1 MKLGLSLPQGCDRE
15 YLGVDPANAWRRTVE
30 VARWGEDQ
38 GFDSLWIN
46 DHMQVDPPPEEAI
59 VFEPFAELAALA
71 VETRRA
77 QIGHLVLSASYRNA
91 GLTAKA
97 ISTID
102 VISGGR
108 AILGIGAG
116 WKEDEWLAYGYGFP
130 PAPERL
136 AVLAD
141 QLEIIT
147 RMLGPG
153 RATWEGTH
161 ASVHDA
167 IHEPK
172 GLQQPRIP
180 IVVGGNGPKVTWR
193 LAARFADELN
203 LDTLTPAKIEAALPV
218 IRERCEEVG
227 RAQESLAISVFIWG
241 EAANVA
247 AGPER
252 RQRFR
257 DYEGLGLA
265 RVIVQG
271 FALVKDPHVID
282 DVIEDAVA
290 VGLLSGAA
298 VAQA

>member
-1 MKLGLSLPQGCDRE
+1 MKLGLTLPQGCDRE
-15 YLGVDPANAWRRTVE
+15 YLGVDPATAWRRTVE
-30 VARWGEDQ
+30 VARWAEDT
-38 GFDSLWIN
+38 GFESLWVY
-46 DHMQVDPPPEEAI
+46 DHMQVDPPPEEAPI
-59 VFEPFAELAALA
+59 FEPFAELAALA
-71 VETRRA
+71 VETRQARL
-77 QIGHLVLSASYRNA
+77 GHLVLAASYRNA

-147 RMLGPG
+147 RLLGPG
-153 RATWEGTH
+153 RATWDGTRAH
-161 ASVHDA
+161 VHDA

-180 IVVGGNGPKVTWR
+180 ILVGGNGPKVTWR

-203 LDTLTPAKIEAALPV
+203 LDALPPDRVAAALPV
-218 IRERCEEVG
+218 IRERCDEVG
-227 RAQESLAISVFIWG
+227 RDPATLAVSVHIWG
-241 EAANVA
+241 DAGAVS

-257 DYEGLGLA
+257 DYADLGLA

-271 FALVKDPHVID
+271 FALVKNPGAID
-282 DVIEDAVA
+282 DVVDDAVA
-290 VGLLSGAA
+290 VGLLSRAA
-298 VAQA
+298 VG

>member
-1 MKLGLSLPQGCDRE
+1 MKLGLTLPQGCDRE
-15 YLGVDPANAWRRTVE
+15 YLGVDPENAWRRTVE
-30 VARWGEDQ
+30 VARWAEDA
-38 GFDSLWIN
+38 GFESLWVY

-71 VETRRA
+71 AETRRA
-77 QIGHLVLSASYRNA
+77 RLGHLVLAASYRNP

-153 RATWEGTH
+153 RATWNGTY

-180 IVVGGNGPKVTWR
+180 ILVGGNGPRVTWR

-203 LDTLTPAKIEAALPV
+203 LDALPPDRVEAALPV
-218 IRERCEEVG
+218 IRERCDEVG
-227 RAQESLAISVFIWG
+227 RDPSSLAVSVHIWG
-241 EAANVA
+241 DAGAVA
-247 AGPER
+247 AGTER

-257 DYEGLGLA
+257 DYEGLGLE
-265 RVIVQG
+265 RIIVQG
-271 FALVKDPHVID
+271 FALVKDAHAID
-282 DVIEDAVA
+282 DVVDDALA

-298 VAQA
+298 LA

>member
-1 MKLGLSLPQGCDRE
+1 MKLGLSLPPGCDRE
-15 YLGVDPANAWRRTVE
+15 YLGVDAATAWRRTVE
-30 VARWGEDQ
+30 VAQWAEDR
-38 GFDSLWIN
+38 GFESLWIN
-46 DHMQVDPPPEEAI
+46 DHMQVDPPVEEAI
-59 VFEPFAELAALA
+59 IFEPFAELAALA

-77 QIGHLVLSASYRNA
+77 RIGHLVLSAAYRNP

-130 PAPERL
+130 EAPERL
-136 AVLAD
+136 AILAD
-141 QLEIIT
+141 QLEIIS
-147 RMLGPG
+147 RMLDPG
-153 RATWEGTH
+153 RATWEGIH

-180 IVVGGNGPKVTWR
+180 ILVGGNGPKVTWR

-203 LDTLTPAKIEAALPV
+203 LDAMTPERVEAALPI
-218 IRERCEEVG
+218 IRERCAEVG
-227 RAQESLAISVFIWG
+227 RAPETLKMSVFIWG
-241 EAANVA
+241 EAANVRP
-247 AGPER
+247 GPER

-257 DYEGLGLA
+257 DYAGLGLDLA
-265 RVIVQG
+265 IVQG

-282 DVIEDAVA
+282 DVIDDAIA
-290 VGLLSGAA
+290 CGLLAA
-298 VAQA
+298 PVSPR